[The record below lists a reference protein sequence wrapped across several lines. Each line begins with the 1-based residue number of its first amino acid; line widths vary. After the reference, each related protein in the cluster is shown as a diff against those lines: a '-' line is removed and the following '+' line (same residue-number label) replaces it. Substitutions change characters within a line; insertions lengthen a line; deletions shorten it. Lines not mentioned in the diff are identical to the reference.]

1 MTPHAPSASSSTG
14 ARRLGFW
21 AGIAA
26 AAWSVWFIV
35 AFAPWMAGLG
45 EWRGIEAYAQRF
57 QSLPYLAW
65 VVPCLLLA
73 ITFPI
78 LLAAIHVATPANRRV
93 WSLTGLVFGAIYG
106 GVLTTNYWLLASVV
120 RSALESG
127 ATDGLAWFVIGSP
140 HTITGAL
147 EGIGYA
153 FMGLAALFVG
163 FAFAGSRLARWT
175 RWMFVANGASGLLG
189 FAVFALA
196 DALPAPVMVLGWAG
210 LGLWNVSFPAA
221 TILAAVTLRR
231 EGGLRGAA
239 VALTAD
245 GEPVIE
251 IELLPQAR

>member
-1 MTPHAPSASSSTG
+1 VTPHASSAFSSTG
-14 ARRLGFW
+14 ARRLGFV

-26 AAWSVWFIV
+26 AVWSVWFIV

-45 EWRGIEAYAQRF
+45 EWRGIEAYAERF
-57 QSLPYLAW
+57 ESIPYLAW
-65 VVPCLLLA
+65 VIPCLLLA

-78 LLAAIHVATPANRRV
+78 LLAAVHVATPADRRA

-120 RSALESG
+120 RGALESG

-147 EGIGYA
+147 EGVGYG

-163 FAFAGSRLARWT
+163 FAFAGSRISRWT
-175 RWMFVANGASGLLG
+175 RWMFVANGVSGLLG
-189 FAVFALA
+189 FAVFALV
-196 DALPAPVMVLGWAG
+196 DVLPAPAMVLGWAG
-210 LGLWNVSFPAA
+210 LGIWNVTFPAA

-231 EGGLRGAA
+231 EGRTSGAA
-239 VALTAD
+239 VALTAN

-251 IELLPQAR
+251 IELLPEAR